1 MIAQLLGILAQS
13 VLEKSGK
20 LHHVLIDADGNEHA
34 PSTGQVRIISLVPSL
49 TELLFAMG
57 LGDNVVGRTAFCIE
71 PMGRIEDVPV
81 VGGTKTSEM
90 DKLVALNP
98 THVLVNIDETP
109 KELAEQIAA
118 TGADVVVTHPNTPVD
133 NIALFELIGGLF
145 HRTAQAAELVHA
157 LEAEL
162 AELAELAQASIW
174 PERKVLYL
182 IWKRPWMTVSRD
194 TYIANMLSLFGM
206 KTMCHDPDRRYPEVT
221 INAELLAEAD
231 LILFSSEPFPFADKH
246 RDAFADTHK
255 IAKEPRLL
263 AIDGRMVSWYGNRAI
278 DGLKYLRTFTS
289 QL

>member
-1 MIAQLLGILAQS
+1 M
-13 VLEKSGK
+13 
-20 LHHVLIDADGNEHA
+20 LIDAVGNKHA
-34 PSTGQVRIISLVPSL
+34 PMNGPARIVSLVPSL
-49 TELLFAMG
+49 TELLFA
-57 LGDNVVGRTAFCIE
+57 LDLQAQVVGRTAFCIE
-71 PMGRIEDVPV
+71 PEGLIDAIPV
-81 VGGTKTSEM
+81 VGGTKTSEL
-90 DKLVALNP
+90 DKLAALRP
-98 THVLVNIDETP
+98 SHVLVNIDETP
-109 KELAEQIAA
+109 KELAEQI
-118 TGADVVVTHPNTPVD
+118 GALGARIVVTHPNSPAD
-133 NIALFELIGGLF
+133 NIPLFQLIGGLF
-145 HRTAQAAELVHA
+145 GRHAQAARLVGDLQDELQQS
-157 LEAEL
+157 E
-162 AELAELAQASIW
+162 SW